1 MVIILQPHLRTLS
14 VIPHDNPMA
23 LVTGYDES
31 PGAKK
36 TKYICVV
43 YTVHMRSLH
52 TSPTETS
59 QAVQWPSPKLLFLSV
74 PFVKVIELNIPDS

>member
-1 MVIILQPHLRTLS
+1 
-14 VIPHDNPMA
+14 MA
-23 LVTGYDES
+23 LVTGYNES

-43 YTVHMRSLH
+43 IH